1 MSGVEDV
8 FASLGASLAERGDDL
23 VEALGET
30 GYMLGVSL
38 AAAVVFG
45 LPLGAAVYLT
55 RPGGIR
61 PQRLVWSVA
70 NFLIN
75 VIRSFPFLLLV
86 VFLVPVTRAVY
97 GTTFGTPAAT
107 FSLCVVAVAVYG
119 RLVEQILR
127 EVSPGIPRVAQT
139 LGATVPQTVWRF
151 LLPEALPGLV
161 YALTSASI
169 SLLSYSTV
177 LGVVGGGGIGDFALR
192 YGYQEYDNVLM
203 YFTILVILV
212 IVLVIQAVGQR
223 ISVRLDHR

>member
-1 MSGVEDV
+1 MTGEEDILS
-8 FASLGASLAERGDDL
+8 SLAASLAERGDDL

-30 GYMLGVSL
+30 AYMLGVSL
-38 AAAVVFG
+38 ATAVLIG
-45 LPLGAAVYLT
+45 LPLGTAVYLT
-55 RPGGIR
+55 RPGGIE
-61 PQRLVWSVA
+61 PQRIVWTIA
-70 NFLIN
+70 DTLIN

-139 LGATVPQTVWRF
+139 LGATVPQTVLRF
-151 LLPEALPGLV
+151 LLPEAVPGLV

-192 YGYQEYDNVLM
+192 YGYQEYDDVLM
-203 YFTILVILV
+203 YFTILVILAL
-212 IVLVIQAVGQR
+212 VLVIQTIGQR
-223 ISVRLDHR
+223 ISIRLDHR

>member
-1 MSGVEDV
+1 MTGVEDILS
-8 FASLGASLAERGDDL
+8 SLAASLAERGDDL

-30 GYMLGVSL
+30 AYMLGVSL
-38 AAAVVFG
+38 AAAVLIG
-45 LPLGAAVYLT
+45 LPLGTAVYLT
-55 RPGGIR
+55 RPGGIA
-61 PQRLVWSVA
+61 PQRIVWTIA
-70 NFLIN
+70 DTLIN

-139 LGATVPQTVWRF
+139 LGATVPQTVLRF
-151 LLPEALPGLV
+151 LLPEAVPGLV

-192 YGYQEYDNVLM
+192 YGYQEYDDVLM
-203 YFTILVILV
+203 YFTILVILALE
-212 IVLVIQAVGQR
+212 LVIQTIGQR
-223 ISVRLDHR
+223 ISIRLDHR

>member
-1 MSGVEDV
+1 MSGPDDIL
-8 FASLGASLAERGDDL
+8 ASLGASLAERGDDL

-30 GYMLGVSL
+30 AYMLGVSL
-38 AAAVVFG
+38 AAAVLLG
-45 LPLGAAVYLT
+45 LPLGTAVYLT
-55 RPGGIR
+55 RPGGIVSNR
-61 PQRLVWSVA
+61 AVFAVA
-70 NFLIN
+70 DTLIN

-139 LGATVPQTVWRF
+139 LGATVPQTVVRF
-151 LLPEALPGLV
+151 LLPEAVPGLV

-192 YGYQEYDNVLM
+192 YGYQEYDDVLM
-203 YFTILVILV
+203 YFTILVILA
-212 IVLVIQAVGQR
+212 IVLVIQAIGQR